1 MESSPPKRR
10 FPPPW
15 TVKQSGP
22 HAFIVEDANGVR
34 LAAIYCCDDLHK
46 QRWANYTEHLTSD
59 EARRIAKPP
68 RWMSSQQAAIWR
80 AFEGEAPW
88 LNYSHRSLLEIA
100 SVARAR
106 PASGDEVGVQA
117 MGLLRLCIGSMGL
130 TPTDASK
137 ISWSP
142 MKSRTICSTN
152 NDGVNRKESPSVRS
166 TQGRQSNPR

>member
-1 MESSPPKRR
+1 MESSPPKHR

-15 TVKQSGP
+15 TVEMTEHGCTIK
-22 HAFIVEDANGVR
+22 DANGIS
-34 LAAIYCCDDLHK
+34 LAYVYCRDDLLK
-46 QRWANYTEHLTSD
+46 QRWGHSLEHLTSD